1 VGSAVTLL
9 WIELADGEREVLE
22 QAVRDAGAT
31 MRRADREGLAAQTFA
46 ALALGGV
53 VVVARTGREASTAL
67 GLGADEVVRL
77 GEISRKAVGGAMDR
91 ARARAATR
99 LVREMRPPSW
109 DAAETWSPPALRG
122 PASSGSPASDPVGRL
137 VAHTVEGLRLGL
149 PAGIKLTL
157 ELHGACAART
167 ASPQVAPALTA
178 LVHQAAE
185 ALGEVSGP
193 RAAIQVRLA
202 EHEDTVVLEVQHAAG
217 GAPGDLRPSL
227 VETFLASSAT
237 PRTRLVDLRERVRRC
252 GGDLVVDGDHTSTT
266 VRVFFPA
273 LASELFHEGP
283 ADHAL
288 PRTR

>member
-31 MRRADREGLAAQTFA
+31 MRRADREGLAAPQGARGDATRTRDAPGFV
-46 ALALGGV
+46 GRRRD
-53 VVVARTGREASTAL
+53 VVATG
-67 GLGADEVVRL
+67 
-77 GEISRKAVGGAMDR
+77 
-91 ARARAATR
+91 
-99 LVREMRPPSW
+99 
-109 DAAETWSPPALRG
+109 
-122 PASSGSPASDPVGRL
+122 
-137 VAHTVEGLRLGL
+137 
-149 PAGIKLTL
+149 
-157 ELHGACAART
+157 AART
-167 ASPQVAPALTA
+167 AFPQVAPALTA